1 MEQAARQ
8 QFNVYL
14 RPDLV
19 RAVKHAA
26 IDSAMSLSAFV
37 EAALDAYLAG
47 AHAVAPPD
55 PKIALMPVIRAA
67 DVHRTATF
75 YQRLGLDLLAEN
87 RNHRWAVLRL
97 GDALLGIHSAAAEH
111 ASKSSTLPGPDGMQT
126 RDGDIAHLAFVVKEP
141 LEALVTRLTSAGV
154 EVREVVDEAYGRSI
168 QVVDPDGSVVYL
180 EERDPELNAYAASP
194 WAGAPPAN

>member
-37 EAALDAYLAG
+37 EAALDAFLADG
-47 AHAVAPPD
+47 RTLVPTPEM
-55 PKIALMPVIRAA
+55 ALMPVIRVA
-67 DVHRTATF
+67 DVHRSVVF
-75 YQRLGLDLLAEN
+75 YQCIGLDLVSEN

-97 GDALLGIHSAAAEH
+97 GDALLGIHSASAEH
-111 ASKSSTLPGPDGMQT
+111 AGTSSSVGPGSNATQA
-126 RDGDIAHLAFVVKEP
+126 RDGGVGHLAFVIKEP
-141 LEALVTRLTSAGV
+141 VERAVARLAEAGLD
-154 EVREVVDEAYGRSI
+154 VREVVDEVYGRSI
-168 QVVDPDGSVVYL
+168 QLVDPDGSIVYL

-194 WAGAPPAN
+194 WGASLQAE